1 MLFLPS
7 ALFPALHSQK
17 QEGLTAAATCSS
29 TRALSLWFKALSL
42 WPVYIAGLCYNEIR
56 QKTFCRGHLF
66 RLFPFCTYTKDL
78 SFKEEF
84 KKTTTK
90 RGNGNGTLTQTHTPF
105 LLLPD
110 QPQPGAKTF
119 TWGAREAAVSRRV
132 QKWQ

>member
-1 MLFLPS
+1 MLLLPS
-7 ALFPALHSQK
+7 ALFSALHSQK
-17 QEGLTAAATCSS
+17 QAGLTAAPTCSS
-29 TRALSLWFKALSL
+29 TRVLSLWFKASSL
-42 WPVYIAGLCYNEIR
+42 RPVYIAGLCYNEIS

-66 RLFPFCTYTKDL
+66 RPFSFLHLYKRFIFQRGIKRTK
-78 SFKEEF
+78 K
-84 KKTTTK
+84 
-90 RGNGNGTLTQTHTPF
+90 GNGNGTLTQTHSPF